1 MCFDL
6 KRSTVMLTGSRERI
20 VMLENYIPLKYTLLT
35 MESSRAEQYHVSVP
49 FLLQQAA
56 WLYERELSQ
65 VRAQMRRV
73 GTGGISGTSTP
84 PPPAAPASVRLN
96 GGLSNHSKPFV
107 IYR

>member
-1 MCFDL
+1 
-6 KRSTVMLTGSRERI
+6 
-20 VMLENYIPLKYTLLT
+20 

-73 GTGGISGTSTP
+73 GTGGISGASTP
-84 PPPAAPASVRLN
+84 PPPAVPTLVRLN
-96 GGLSNHSKPFV
+96 GGLLTYSTLLW
-107 IYR
+107 